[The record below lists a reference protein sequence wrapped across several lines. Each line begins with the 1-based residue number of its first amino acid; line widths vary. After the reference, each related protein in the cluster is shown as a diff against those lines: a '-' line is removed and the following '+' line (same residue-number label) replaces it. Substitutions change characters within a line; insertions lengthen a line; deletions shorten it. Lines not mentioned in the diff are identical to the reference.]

1 MFRRQG
7 NNRNQN
13 FKDRF
18 LKLLP
23 EEFSE
28 TDIADAPKI
37 NKSIEEDSLDSKEEM
52 ETSAKIKKNI
62 ADEIMEDNELRL
74 LIKSIVVFYDYCNDM
89 QPIDKTQSSGEEC
102 ERLKEEGIQIAKK
115 LASGLA
121 SILIAKNHRDTQ
133 HSDKAQKA
141 INIKFNHIFDITE
154 KPFKKREFKIE
165 NDNLFIAGLKSIA
178 NFFVRWGEKHLYLDS
193 SRQSRVQK
201 IKEDLHKYRVK
212 IDPEY
217 QQRVDKEFL
226 KSLADAGLLPAE
238 EEATQLKPPGA

>member
-1 MFRRQG
+1 MFNKRQG
-7 NNRNQN
+7 NDRD
-13 FKDRF
+13 KDLEDKF
-18 LKLLP
+18 LKLLLK
-23 EEFSE
+23 E
-28 TDIADAPKI
+28 
-37 NKSIEEDSLDSKEEM
+37 SIEINTFDSLKRDVSDSKEET
-52 ETSAKIKKNI
+52 EISDKII
-62 ADEIMEDNELRL
+62 ISDEMMKDSELRL
-74 LIKSIVVFYDYCNDM
+74 LIKSIVAFHDYCNDM
-89 QPIDKTQSSGEEC
+89 QPIDKTKNSWEEC
-102 ERLKEEGIQIAKK
+102 KDLKEEGIRIAKEIADD
-115 LASGLA
+115 LAN
-121 SILIAKNHRDTQ
+121 ILITKNHCDVS
-133 HSDKAQKA
+133 SDDEAQKV
-141 INIKFNHIFDITE
+141 ITKKFDNIIAKTE
-154 KPFKKREFKIE
+154 MPFGKRRFKII